1 MTVYSSVVL
10 LECRK
15 EQRSDT
21 LRNKSHDV
29 ITHEPLCK
37 TTTPN
42 TTTRASERNLSEGT
56 KSDVELFCQDQGGKL
71 GEDQQLFA

>member
-10 LECRK
+10 FEWRK

-29 ITHEPLCK
+29 ITHERLCK

-42 TTTRASERNLSEGT
+42 TTIFIIDSILIGGEAEG
-56 KSDVELFCQDQGGKL
+56 L
-71 GEDQQLFA
+71 GPLVTSMV